1 MTIPNLRPITTRCA
15 IPRRADAE
23 ARALTVR
30 IALTETL
37 LRWRRNLT
45 TAEFALT
52 DAIEADAAEF
62 IEPLTDS
69 VEQLRQ
75 GIRHLT
81 EELSL

>member
-1 MTIPNLRPITTRCA
+1 MIIPTPITTRCA
-15 IPRRADAE
+15 IPNRADAE

-62 IEPLTDS
+62 IEPLTDL

>member
-1 MTIPNLRPITTRCA
+1 MIIPAPITTRCA
-15 IPRRADAE
+15 IPNRADAE

-30 IALTETL
+30 MALTETL
-37 LRWRRNLT
+37 LRWRRDLT
-45 TAEFALT
+45 TAELALT
-52 DAIEADAAEF
+52 DAIEADES

>member
-1 MTIPNLRPITTRCA
+1 MTLPTMRPITTRCA
-15 IPRRADAE
+15 IPNRAEAE

-30 IALTETL
+30 MALTETL

-45 TAEFALT
+45 TTEFALT

-62 IEPLTDS
+62 IEPLTDL

>member
-1 MTIPNLRPITTRCA
+1 MIIPTPITTRCA
-15 IPRRADAE
+15 IPNRADAE

>member
-1 MTIPNLRPITTRCA
+1 MTLHPITSRCA
-15 IPRRADAE
+15 IPNRAEAE

>member
-1 MTIPNLRPITTRCA
+1 MTLRPITTRCA
-15 IPRRADAE
+15 IPNRADAE

-30 IALTETL
+30 MALTETL
-37 LRWRRNLT
+37 LRWRRELT
-45 TAEFALT
+45 AAQQHLN
-52 DAIEADAAEF
+52 DAIEGDAAEF
-62 IEPLTDS
+62 IEPLTDL

>member
-1 MTIPNLRPITTRCA
+1 MAELGPITTRCD
-15 IPRRADAE
+15 IPNRADAE

-30 IALTETL
+30 MALTETL
-37 LRWRRNLT
+37 LRWRRDLT
-45 TAEFALT
+45 GAELALT
-52 DAIEADAAEF
+52 DAVEADADEF
-62 IEPLTDS
+62 IEPLTDL

>member
-1 MTIPNLRPITTRCA
+1 MIIPAPITTRCD
-15 IPRRADAE
+15 IPNRADAE

-45 TAEFALT
+45 TTEFALT

-62 IEPLTDS
+62 IEPLTDL

>member
-1 MTIPNLRPITTRCA
+1 MIIPTPITTRCA
-15 IPRRADAE
+15 IPNRAEAE

-30 IALTETL
+30 MALTETL
-37 LRWRRNLT
+37 LRWRRDLT
-45 TAEFALT
+45 AAELALT
-52 DAIEADAAEF
+52 DAIEADES

>member
-1 MTIPNLRPITTRCA
+1 MIIPAPITTRCA
-15 IPRRADAE
+15 IPNRADAE

-30 IALTETL
+30 MALTETL

-45 TAEFALT
+45 TTEFALT

>member
-1 MTIPNLRPITTRCA
+1 MIIPTPITTRCA
-15 IPRRADAE
+15 IPNRADAE

-30 IALTETL
+30 MALTETL
-37 LRWRRNLT
+37 LRWRRDLT
-45 TAEFALT
+45 GAELALT

-62 IEPLTDS
+62 IEPLTDL

>member
-1 MTIPNLRPITTRCA
+1 MITPTPITMRCA
-15 IPRRADAE
+15 IPNRADAE

-30 IALTETL
+30 MALTETL
-37 LRWRRNLT
+37 LRWRRDLT
-45 TAEFALT
+45 TTEFALT

>member
-1 MTIPNLRPITTRCA
+1 MITPTPITSRCA
-15 IPRRADAE
+15 IPNRAEAE

-30 IALTETL
+30 MALTETL
-37 LRWRRNLT
+37 LRWRRDLT
-45 TAEFALT
+45 AAELALT
-52 DAIEADAAEF
+52 DAVEADADEF

>member
-1 MTIPNLRPITTRCA
+1 MTLRPITTRCA
-15 IPRRADAE
+15 IPNRAEAE

-30 IALTETL
+30 MALTETL
-37 LRWRRNLT
+37 LRWRRDLT
-45 TAEFALT
+45 AAELALT
-52 DAIEADAAEF
+52 DAIEADES

>member
-1 MTIPNLRPITTRCA
+1 MIIPAPITMRCA
-15 IPRRADAE
+15 IPNRADAE

-30 IALTETL
+30 MALTETL
-37 LRWRRNLT
+37 LRWRRDLT
-45 TAEFALT
+45 TTEFALT

-75 GIRHLT
+75 DIRHLT

>member
-1 MTIPNLRPITTRCA
+1 MIIPAPITSRCA
-15 IPRRADAE
+15 IPNRAEAE

-30 IALTETL
+30 MALTETL
-37 LRWRRNLT
+37 LRWRRDLT
-45 TAEFALT
+45 AAELALT
-52 DAIEADAAEF
+52 DAIEADES

>member
-1 MTIPNLRPITTRCA
+1 MTLRPITTRCA
-15 IPRRADAE
+15 IPNRAEAE

-30 IALTETL
+30 MALTETL
-37 LRWRRNLT
+37 LRWRRDLT
-45 TAEFALT
+45 TAELALT

-62 IEPLTDS
+62 IEPLTDL

>member
-1 MTIPNLRPITTRCA
+1 MITPTPITMRCA
-15 IPRRADAE
+15 IPNRADAE

-30 IALTETL
+30 MALTETL

-45 TAEFALT
+45 TTEFALT
-52 DAIEADAAEF
+52 DAFEADAAEF

>member
-1 MTIPNLRPITTRCA
+1 MIIPAPITTRCA
-15 IPRRADAE
+15 IPNRAEAE

-30 IALTETL
+30 MALTETL
-37 LRWRRNLT
+37 LRWRRDLT
-45 TAEFALT
+45 AAELALT
-52 DAIEADAAEF
+52 DAIEADAAES

>member
-1 MTIPNLRPITTRCA
+1 MTLRPITTRCA
-15 IPRRADAE
+15 IPNRAEAE

-30 IALTETL
+30 MALTETL
-37 LRWRRNLT
+37 LRWRRDLT
-45 TAEFALT
+45 GAELALT

-75 GIRHLT
+75 DIRHLT

>member
-1 MTIPNLRPITTRCA
+1 MITPTPITMRCA
-15 IPRRADAE
+15 IPNRADAE

-37 LRWRRNLT
+37 LRWRRDLT
-45 TAEFALT
+45 AAELALT
-52 DAIEADAAEF
+52 DAIEADADEF

-75 GIRHLT
+75 GIRYLT

>member
-1 MTIPNLRPITTRCA
+1 MIIPTPITSRCA
-15 IPRRADAE
+15 IPNRAEAE

-30 IALTETL
+30 MALTETL
-37 LRWRRNLT
+37 LRWRRDLT
-45 TAEFALT
+45 AAELALT
-52 DAIEADAAEF
+52 DAIEADES

>member
-1 MTIPNLRPITTRCA
+1 MTITPVTTRCA
-15 IPRRADAE
+15 IPNRAEAE

-30 IALTETL
+30 MALTETL
-37 LRWRRNLT
+37 LRWRRDLT
-45 TAEFALT
+45 AAELALT
-52 DAIEADAAEF
+52 DAIEADES

>member
-1 MTIPNLRPITTRCA
+1 MIIPTPITTRCA
-15 IPRRADAE
+15 IPNRAEAE

-30 IALTETL
+30 MALTETL
-37 LRWRRNLT
+37 LRWRRDLT
-45 TAEFALT
+45 AAELALT
-52 DAIEADAAEF
+52 DAVEADADEF

>member
-1 MTIPNLRPITTRCA
+1 MITPTPITARCA
-15 IPRRADAE
+15 IPNRADAE

-30 IALTETL
+30 MALTETL
-37 LRWRRNLT
+37 LRWRRDLT
-45 TAEFALT
+45 TTEFALT

-62 IEPLTDS
+62 IEPLTDL

>member
-1 MTIPNLRPITTRCA
+1 MIIPTPITSRCA
-15 IPRRADAE
+15 IPNRAEAE

-45 TAEFALT
+45 GAELALT

>member
-1 MTIPNLRPITTRCA
+1 MIIPTPITTRCA
-15 IPRRADAE
+15 IPNRAEAE

-30 IALTETL
+30 MALTETL

>member
-1 MTIPNLRPITTRCA
+1 MIIPAPITTRCA
-15 IPRRADAE
+15 IPNRADAE

-30 IALTETL
+30 MALTETL
-37 LRWRRNLT
+37 LRWRRDLT
-45 TAEFALT
+45 AAELALT
-52 DAIEADAAEF
+52 DAIEADES

>member
-1 MTIPNLRPITTRCA
+1 MIIPAPITTRCA
-15 IPRRADAE
+15 IPNRAEAE

-30 IALTETL
+30 MALTETL
-37 LRWRRNLT
+37 LRWRRDLT
-45 TAEFALT
+45 TTEFALT

-75 GIRHLT
+75 DIRHLT

>member
-1 MTIPNLRPITTRCA
+1 MTLTPILTRCA
-15 IPRRADAE
+15 IPNRAEAE

-30 IALTETL
+30 MALTETL
-37 LRWRRNLT
+37 LRWRRDLT
-45 TAEFALT
+45 AAELALT
-52 DAIEADAAEF
+52 DAVEADADEF

-75 GIRHLT
+75 GILHLT

>member
-1 MTIPNLRPITTRCA
+1 MITPTPITTRCA
-15 IPRRADAE
+15 IPNRAEAE

-30 IALTETL
+30 MALTETL
-37 LRWRRNLT
+37 LRWRRDLT
-45 TAEFALT
+45 GAELALT

>member
-1 MTIPNLRPITTRCA
+1 MIIPTPITTRCA
-15 IPRRADAE
+15 IPNRADAE

-30 IALTETL
+30 MALTETL
-37 LRWRRNLT
+37 LRWRRDLT
-45 TAEFALT
+45 TTEFALT

>member
-1 MTIPNLRPITTRCA
+1 MSALIPITSRCA
-15 IPRRADAE
+15 IPNRADAE

-30 IALTETL
+30 MALTETL
-37 LRWRRNLT
+37 LRWRRDLT
-45 TAEFALT
+45 AAELALT
-52 DAIEADAAEF
+52 DAIEADES

>member
-1 MTIPNLRPITTRCA
+1 MTLRPITSRCA
-15 IPRRADAE
+15 IPNRAEAE

-30 IALTETL
+30 MALTETL
-37 LRWRRNLT
+37 LRWRRDLT
-45 TAEFALT
+45 TTEFALT

-75 GIRHLT
+75 DIRHLT

>member
-1 MTIPNLRPITTRCA
+1 MIIPAPITTRCA
-15 IPRRADAE
+15 IPNRADAE

-30 IALTETL
+30 MALTETL
-37 LRWRRNLT
+37 LRWRRDLT
-45 TAEFALT
+45 AAELALT
-52 DAIEADAAEF
+52 DAVEADADEF